1 MLPAMSDRKAA
12 PERDLLLQSHTFPGQ
27 YVIKAFG
34 PAESSFETDAK
45 RCATSVVGESRVA
58 AHTRF
63 SSGGRRSCVT
73 LTLHANN
80 VDEIISTYENLHD
93 LDSLLLIL

>member
-12 PERDLLLQSHTFPGQ
+12 PDRDLLLQTHGFPGQ
-27 YVIKAFG
+27 YIIKAFG

-45 RCATSVVGESRVA
+45 CCATGVVGEDRVA
-58 AHTRF
+58 AHTKF

-73 LTLHANN
+73 LTLHVQT
-80 VDEIISTYENLHD
+80 VDEVISIYEHLHE
-93 LDSLLLIL
+93 LDSLLMIL

>member
-1 MLPAMSDRKAA
+1 MIPFMSDRKAA
-12 PERDLLLQSHTFPGQ
+12 PDRDLLLQNHAFPGQ
-27 YVIKAFG
+27 YIIKAFG

-45 RCATSVVGESRVA
+45 RCASSVVGEDRVA
-58 AHTRF
+58 AHTKF

-73 LTLHANN
+73 LTLQAQT
-80 VDEIISTYENLHD
+80 VDDVISTYERLYE

>member
-1 MLPAMSDRKAA
+1 MIPSMSDRKAA
-12 PERDLLLQSHTFPGQ
+12 PDRDLLLGNHTFPGQ
-27 YVIKAFG
+27 YIIKAFG

-45 RCATSVVGESRVA
+45 RCATGVVGEDRVA
-58 AHTRF
+58 AHTKF

-73 LTLHANN
+73 LTLQAQT
-80 VDEIISTYENLHD
+80 VDDVISTYERLHE